1 MERGIPARLTPR
13 QGRSFGLTVG
23 GAFLAIAA
31 FVWWRGHLKTAAVL
45 AGLGFLL
52 AAAGIAIPTRL
63 GPVERAWMSMA
74 LALSKVTTPIVMGA
88 IYFMVIT
95 PIGLAR
101 RVFGSDPLVHRP
113 SGDGFWKPRPE
124 GARRTRSLNRQ
135 F

>member
-1 MERGIPARLTPR
+1 MERGIPARLTPQR
-13 QGRSFGLTVG
+13 GRSFGLTVG

-45 AGLGFLL
+45 GSLGFVL
-52 AAAGIAIPTRL
+52 AAAGIVIPGRL

-74 LALSKVTTPIVMGA
+74 LAISKVTTPIVMGA
-88 IYFMVIT
+88 IYFTVIT

-101 RVFGSDPLVHRP
+101 RAFGSDPLVHRA
-113 SGDGFWKPRPE
+113 SDEGFWKRRPE
-124 GARRTRSLNRQ
+124 GARRTRSLERQ